1 MPCLVS
7 LEQHIARGIKALQL
21 IRIQVPLA
29 LGPPTALGT
38 VDEDA
43 WEGSCAPH
51 PITLQCQN
59 TLNALKVRSIHLAW
73 A

>member
-7 LEQHIARGIKALQL
+7 LELRVERGIKALQL

-29 LGPPTALGT
+29 LGPPAALGT

-43 WEGSCAPH
+43 WEGCCAPH
-51 PITLQCQN
+51 PVTLQCQN
-59 TLNALKVRSIHLAW
+59 TLNALKVREHPTFW
-73 A
+73 